1 MYHTILKGVVMGF
14 FDKLFGRNHK
24 QQEEEPH
31 ISSTKAH
38 KYEQQDEEPRTSSTK
53 THKYEQQDE
62 EFTVIINTD
71 RELSE
76 EEQKTILSI
85 LKNGLYIENQ
95 HPADVCISVMLELN
109 IMDPIIYNRRSDEC
123 VELSFSF

>member
-31 ISSTKAH
+31 TSSTKAH
-38 KYEQQDEEPRTSSTK
+38 KYEQQDEE
-53 THKYEQQDE
+53 
-62 EFTVIINTD
+62 FTVIIHTD

-76 EEQKTILSI
+76 EEQKTIFSI
-85 LKNGLYIENQ
+85 MKNGLYVGNQ
-95 HPADVCISVMLELN
+95 HPGDVCISMMLELN

-123 VELSFSF
+123 AELSFGF

>member
-1 MYHTILKGVVMGF
+1 MYHTMLKGVVMGF
-14 FDKLFGRNHK
+14 SNNFLGRNHK
-24 QQEEEPH
+24 QQEEGH
-31 ISSTKAH
+31 
-38 KYEQQDEEPRTSSTK
+38 DTSSTK